1 MWKHPWNL
9 EKFDNIYNK
18 DERFFSILI
27 KGLIAWFNKNIVLYN
42 KPIKHFIFSTG
53 SSYMYVET
61 NGYEFTLSET
71 SGEDWIYM
79 EMPRCIIEMADISF
93 NIDGLTNNFA
103 RGEYERLDSDTN
115 TIRGYNAEI
124 MRIPIEMNLQ
134 FKYVLSNFN
143 EAIVLTQELIDKFIY
158 QKFFTIIY
166 LGQKIRCGI
175 EFPTSVNP
183 ELNKIDL
190 SSNETNQKVV
200 QLDIKLTSNYP
211 AINERTE
218 VPNDKII
225 ESTMYNID
233 VADTDATDRK
243 VVNVHNTD

>member
-42 KPIKHFIFSTG
+42 KPINHFILSTG

-61 NGYEFTLSET
+61 NGYEFSLSET
-71 SGEDWIYM
+71 SGEDWVYLQ
-79 EMPRCIIEMADISF
+79 MPRCIIEMSDISF
-93 NIDGLTNNFA
+93 NTDGLTNQFA
-103 RGEYERLDSDTN
+103 RGEYERLDSSIN
-115 TIRGYNAEI
+115 EIRGYNAEI
-124 MRIPIEMNLQ
+124 LRIPIEMNFQ

-143 EAIVLTQELIDKFIY
+143 ESIVLIQELIDKFVY
-158 QKFFTIIY
+158 QRFFSIVY
-166 LGQKIRCGI
+166 LGQVIRCGI
-175 EFPTSVNP
+175 EFPTTAHP

-190 SSNETNQKVV
+190 STTEPNQKIV

-218 VPNDKII
+218 ILNSKII
-225 ESTMYNID
+225 ESTKND
-233 VADTDATDRK
+233 VQINFDLND
-243 VVNVHNTD
+243 

>member
-42 KPIKHFIFSTG
+42 KPINHFILSTG

-61 NGYEFTLSET
+61 NGYEFSLSET
-71 SGEDWIYM
+71 SGEDWVYLQ
-79 EMPRCIIEMADISF
+79 MPRCIIEMSDISF
-93 NIDGLTNNFA
+93 NTDGLTNQFA
-103 RGEYERLDSDTN
+103 RGEYERLDSSTN
-115 TIRGYNAEI
+115 EIRGYNAEI
-124 MRIPIEMNLQ
+124 LRIPIEMNFQ

-143 EAIVLTQELIDKFIY
+143 ESIVLIQELIDKFVY
-158 QKFFTIIY
+158 QRFFSIVY
-166 LGQKIRCGI
+166 LGQVIRCGI
-175 EFPTSVNP
+175 EFPTTAHP

-190 SSNETNQKVV
+190 STTEPNQKIV

-218 VPNDKII
+218 ILNSKII
-225 ESTMYNID
+225 ESTKND
-233 VADTDATDRK
+233 VQINFDLND
-243 VVNVHNTD
+243 

>member
-18 DERFFSILI
+18 DERFFSILV

-42 KPIKHFIFSTG
+42 KPIQHFIFSTG
-53 SSYMYVET
+53 SSYMYIET
-61 NGYEFTLSET
+61 NGYEFNLAET
-71 SGEDWIYM
+71 TGEDWVYM
-79 EMPRCIIEMADISF
+79 QMPRCIIEISDISF
-93 NIDGLTNNFA
+93 NTDSLTNQFV

-115 TIRGYNAEI
+115 TISGYNAEI
-124 MRIPIEMNLQ
+124 MRVPIEMNFS

-143 EAIVLTQELIDKFIY
+143 ESIVLIQELIDKFIY
-158 QKFFTIIY
+158 QRFFTIIY

-175 EFPTSVNP
+175 EFPTTAHP

-190 SSNETNQKVV
+190 SSTEPNQKVI

-218 VPNDKII
+218 IPNNKII
-225 ESTMYNID
+225 ET
-233 VADTDATDRK
+233 TK
-243 VVNVHNTD
+243 HNVMVDFDLHNKTNYDQTVKD

>member
-1 MWKHPWNL
+1 MWKHPWQL

-18 DERFFSILI
+18 DERFFSILV

-42 KPIKHFIFSTG
+42 KPIKHFILSTG

-71 SGEDWIYM
+71 SGEDWVYM
-79 EMPRCIIEMADISF
+79 EMPRCIIEISDISF
-93 NIDGLTNNFA
+93 NTDSLTNCFS
-103 RGEYERLDSDTN
+103 RGEYERYDDETN
-115 TIRGYNAEI
+115 SISGYNAEI
-124 MRIPIEMNLQ
+124 MRVPIEMNFQ

-143 EAIVLTQELIDKFIY
+143 ESIVLLQEIIDKFIY

-175 EFPTSVNP
+175 EFTTSAHP
-183 ELNKIDL
+183 ELNKIDF
-190 SSNETNQKVV
+190 SSNETNQKIL
-200 QLDIKLTSNYP
+200 QFDIKLTSNYP

-218 VPNDKII
+218 VSNANIINSSKFNVNLLDGNKSIDKEI
-225 ESTMYNID
+225 N
-233 VADTDATDRK
+233 
-243 VVNVHNTD
+243 N